1 MPSSI
6 VLILVL
12 VLCITE
18 VVKFGLVSSKGVDYQ
33 PVHLRNLIGDVV
45 HGSHVGNKFVISG
58 FHIRNLD
65 SDRPLQL
72 ISLCDLSEREA

>member
-1 MPSSI
+1 M
-6 VLILVL
+6 
-12 VLCITE
+12 
-18 VVKFGLVSSKGVDYQ
+18 KFGLVSSKGVDHQ

-45 HGSHVGNKFVISG
+45 RSHVGNKFVISG